1 MVHVG
6 VDMDTS
12 EMERQIYASVDDL
25 YFPVSSYNELEH
37 VQMNVAEILCS
48 QAFNYYETGD
58 LTIFKHYY
66 VIYIIQLLY
75 NFIINL
81 VWFTQCTYLYIFFI
95 KLIWFKI

>member
-48 QAFNYYETGD
+48 QTFNYYETG
-58 LTIFKHYY
+58 HY
-66 VIYIIQLLY
+66 ITLK
-75 NFIINL
+75 L
-81 VWFTQCTYLYIFFI
+81 VWFTLCFLPNGRYNNN
-95 KLIWFKI
+95 LINFENTLL